1 MALNDSSSSLARLS
15 AVAACALAVT
25 AAVASSSSSL
35 SKRQERLRRRLAW
48 FARLGI
54 GHYWIQNV
62 KIPIANLSSSSDP
75 KDSVLVVD
83 HEGLVRCHV
92 EVRSGRI
99 AQITME
105 TKAQGLET
113 TAPPSTGWTWVVEG
127 HGCIL
132 LPCFVD
138 AHTHLMKTQNVP
150 RAVNKLGTFSEA
162 LQVEATEQLNWQKY
176 KDVYRRIEF
185 AIQCALHYGTRAMRT
200 HLDGCESDNTQ
211 VRESVYRAF
220 RDLKEKYRDKL
231 VLQGV
236 ANLWLPLW
244 LDASL
249 AKAHAHRAAQCQN
262 VVLGA
267 YVGNPLPSDHVQTVA
282 AMDALFTHA
291 KLLDLDVD
299 LHMDESNDPDCCAIL
314 CLVESLTKARRVG
327 YQGRVVLGHC
337 CALSLQSPE
346 RQAKV
351 CQDLARLQVY
361 VVANPTTNLNLQ
373 DRRGSTRPQSLPIPA
388 DTPRTP
394 QWRGLTLVQ
403 ELQAAGVTVA
413 AASDN
418 VRDHWYPYGDY
429 DMLGVWALVLQ
440 LGHLDTAPTPG
451 HWANLGTESAAQA
464 MGLCQ
469 PTGNLLV
476 QDQTAD
482 FVLFPSA
489 RRISE
494 LLARPQVD
502 RVVVRGGVV
511 TKQSLPDF
519 SLLDDLVGKD

>member
-1 MALNDSSSSLARLS
+1 M
-15 AVAACALAVT
+15 
-25 AAVASSSSSL
+25 
-35 SKRQERLRRRLAW
+35 
-48 FARLGI
+48 
-54 GHYWIQNV
+54 
-62 KIPIANLSSSSDP
+62 
-75 KDSVLVVD
+75 VVD

-92 EVRSGRI
+92 EIRSGRI
-99 AQITME
+99 AYVAKE
-105 TKAQGLET
+105 TRGRGLEN
-113 TAPPSTGWTWVVEG
+113 PSTGWTLVLDG
-127 HGCIL
+127 RGCIL

-162 LQVEATEQLNWQKY
+162 LHVEATEQQNWKNY
-176 KDVYRRIEF
+176 RDVHRRMEF

-200 HLDGCESDNTQ
+200 HLDGCESDDHK

-220 RDLKEKYRDKL
+220 QDLQQKYRRRL
-231 VLQGV
+231 ILQGV

-244 LDASL
+244 LDAAV
-249 AKAHAHRAAQCQN
+249 AKPHAHRAAQCQN

-291 KLLDLDVD
+291 KILDLDVD
-299 LHMDESNDPDCCAIL
+299 LHMDESNDPDCCAVL
-314 CLVESLTKARRVG
+314 CLVESLTKARQVG
-327 YQGRVVLGHC
+327 YRGRVVLGHC

-346 RQAKV
+346 RQAQV
-351 CQDLARLQVY
+351 CQDLTKLQVC

-373 DRRGSTRPQSLPIPA
+373 DRRGSTRPQSSPVPA

-403 ELQAAGVTVA
+403 ELHAAGVTVA

-440 LGHLDTAPTPG
+440 LGHLDTVPTAG
-451 HWANLGTESAAQA
+451 HWADLITDAAAQA
-464 MGLCQ
+464 MGLCES
-469 PTGNLLV
+469 TGDLLV
-476 QDQTAD
+476 RDKVAD

-494 LLARPQVD
+494 LLARPQMD
-502 RVVVRGGVV
+502 RVVVRGGVA
-511 TKQSLPDF
+511 TKQPLPDF
-519 SLLDDLVGKD
+519 SLLDDLVVTDG